1 MGSKSDILTKLLEIL
16 QPYTK
21 EGQSVGEETEIVA
34 ELGLDSMQVMQVLL
48 KIEDEFDISIP
59 LNNVPNIQTVK
70 ELAQEVEKLLEV

>member
-1 MGSKSDILTKLLEIL
+1 MGSKPEILTKLLEIL

-21 EGQSVGEETEIVA
+21 EGQSVGENTEIVA

-59 LNNVPNIQTVK
+59 LNNVPNIQTVN
-70 ELAQEVEKLLEV
+70 ELAQEVEKLVEV